1 MINNQILSVG
11 FKFLCKI
18 RGDTILKFYVI
29 AELRESHPSLIFGE
43 KVYNDYVSKKSMFD
57 LVNGITS
64 LGYECKYLGG
74 MKELYKIYKDKSYS
88 EDTIFINYNYGL
100 PAQYKRAQ
108 SPALLELMQAKYS
121 GADPFVSLL
130 VNDKAYCKKVLSNIN
145 ILSPKDCLLCNTVD
159 INAFFTSTDLN
170 LPLVI
175 KPNMEGSS
183 LGIDEQ
189 CFCTSYD
196 MAKDKVYSLI
206 KEFPQILVEEYIEG
220 YECTVWMI
228 GNGFDFPF
236 LKPLII
242 SSNHKYYFENKI
254 FTLNDKSNHN
264 RNYDLPTNILPTLVI
279 TKLETLSKKI
289 FNELG
294 LRDYARIDFR
304 ICNNNIYFIEANAL
318 PIFSKT
324 SEIGAISR
332 LYSISYEKICSIL
345 IETLLKRLVSETN

>member
-1 MINNQILSVG
+1 MHGGI
-11 FKFLCKI
+11 
-18 RGDTILKFYVI
+18 ILKFCIV
-29 AELRESHPSLIFGE
+29 AELRESHPSFELGE
-43 KVYNDYVSKKSMFD
+43 KIYNDYVSKKSMSD
-57 LVNGITS
+57 LEKGITN
-64 LGYECKYLGG
+64 LGYKCKYLGG
-74 MKELYKIYKDKSYS
+74 MEKLYQIYKDKSYS
-88 EDTIFINYNYGL
+88 DDTIFINYNYGL
-100 PAQYKRAQ
+100 PAQYKRVQ

-130 VNDKAYCKKVLSNIN
+130 VNDKAYCKKILSNIN
-145 ILSPKDCLLCNTVD
+145 ILSPKGHLLCNISDSNT
-159 INAFFTSTDLN
+159 FFASTDLR

-196 MAKDKVYSLI
+196 AAEKKVLNLL
-206 KEFPQILVEEYIEG
+206 KKFPQILVEEYIEG

-242 SSNHKYYFENKI
+242 SSSQKYYFENKI
-254 FTLNDKSNHN
+254 FTLTDKSTHT
-264 RNYDLPTNILPTLVI
+264 REYDLPSNILPSLI
-279 TKLETLSKKI
+279 IAKLESLSKQI

-304 ICNNNIYFIEANAL
+304 INNNRIYFIEANAL

-324 SEIGAISR
+324 SEIGAITQ
-332 LYSISYEKICSIL
+332 LYSISYEEICHIL
-345 IETLLKRLVSETN
+345 VETLLKRLMCKAN

>member
-1 MINNQILSVG
+1 M
-11 FKFLCKI
+11 
-18 RGDTILKFYVI
+18 KFYII
-29 AELRESHPSLIFGE
+29 AELRESHPSLILGE
-43 KVYNDYVSKKSMFD
+43 KVYNDYVSKKSMLD

-64 LGYECKYLGG
+64 LGYDCEYLGG

-88 EDTIFINYNYGL
+88 EDIIFINYNYGL

-121 GADPFVSLL
+121 GADPFVALL
-130 VNDKAYCKKVLSNIN
+130 VNDKTYCKKILSNSD
-145 ILSPKDCLLCNTVD
+145 ILSPKGHLICNAID
-159 INAFFTSTDLN
+159 ISTFFASTDLN
-170 LPLVI
+170 LPLVV

-196 MAKDKVYSLI
+196 MAADKIHSLI
-206 KEFPQILVEEYIEG
+206 KQFPQILVEEYIEG

-228 GNGFDFPF
+228 GNGLDFPF
-236 LKPLII
+236 LKSLII
-242 SSNHKYYFENKI
+242 FSDHKYYFENKI
-254 FTLNDKSNHN
+254 FTLNDKSTHS
-264 RNYDLPTNILPTLVI
+264 RNYDLPSNILPTLVV
-279 TKLETLSKKI
+279 TELESISKTI

-304 ICNNNIYFIEANAL
+304 IYNNKIYFIEANAL
-318 PIFSKT
+318 PVFSKT

-332 LYSISYEKICSIL
+332 LYSISYEEICSIL
-345 IETLLKRLVSETN
+345 IETLLKRLMGEAN